1 MPLKSLFISLC
12 RTLRIRRPQ
21 PETYLIPAY
30 AGLGNFIM
38 ATPMILELKRR
49 VPDARIYLLTW
60 PWYGTDQIFEA
71 PVVQAG
77 ERIRDSGYK
86 IQNAGLA
93 PVTGIFLLDPGASAW
108 RKALFFLRL
117 RRWKFSVGFIPF
129 DACPAFVWWGFPI
142 AGIQKLV
149 GHFYAENS

>member
-1 MPLKSLFISLC
+1 
-12 RTLRIRRPQ
+12 
-21 PETYLIPAY
+21 
-30 AGLGNFIM
+30 M
-38 ATPMILELKRR
+38 ATPVILELKRR
-49 VPDARIYLLTW
+49 IPEARIYLLTW

-71 PVVQAG
+71 PVVQDG
-77 ERIRDSGYK
+77 ETIQDSGYRT
-86 IQNAGLA
+86 QDTDRAT
-93 PVTGIFLLDPGASAW
+93 VEGIFLLDPGASAW